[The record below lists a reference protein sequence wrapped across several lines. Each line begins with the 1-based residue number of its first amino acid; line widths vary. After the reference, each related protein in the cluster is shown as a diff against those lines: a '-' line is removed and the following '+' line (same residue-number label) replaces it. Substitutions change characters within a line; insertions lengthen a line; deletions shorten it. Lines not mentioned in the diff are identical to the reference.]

1 MKAKY
6 LAGAMLMA
14 ILGAF
19 IALVAYTRF
28 IDAPSVSG
36 TSKINV
42 AEGIEAKPVLTSM
55 QLQAAPVDLTYA
67 AEETVHAV
75 VHVRTTS
82 LVSSQYGNPLYEFF
96 YGENYRRQPREVQGF
111 GSGVIIS
118 RDGYVITNN
127 HVIEGAEE
135 VNIKLNDN
143 REFKATVIGRDPST
157 DIAVVKIKGD
167 NLPFVKYGNSDLLRL
182 GEWVLAVGNPFNL
195 TSTVTAGIISAK
207 GRSLGILDD
216 KYRIE
221 SFLQTDAALNMGNSG
236 GALVNTK
243 GELVGITTAIISP
256 SGAYAGNS
264 FAVPV
269 NLVKKVVDD
278 LIQYGEVQRA
288 IMGVN
293 IQDVT
298 SDLVEKEGL
307 KLSEVKGVY
316 VGSIVEGGSA
326 DDAGIKAKDVIV
338 KFNGV
343 PVNTMSELQEQVGKY
358 RPGDK
363 VEVTYNRNGKETTS
377 PVTLKNISN
386 NTNIVKA
393 GEGGGVVFGA
403 KLDPVSPE
411 DMKNYRIDYGVR
423 VSEVSDGRFKDLGIK
438 KGYIIL
444 TINGKKVNSA
454 ADVREFSSNEKTLNA
469 IEGIQL
475 NGTYFVFKSG
485 R

>member
-19 IALVAYTRF
+19 IALFAYTRF

-36 TSKINV
+36 TSRVNV
-42 AEGIEAKPVLTSM
+42 AETLEAKPVLTSM

-143 REFKATVIGRDPST
+143 REFKATVVGRDPST

-167 NLPFVKYGNSDLLRL
+167 NLPFVKYGNSDQLRL

-216 KYRIE
+216 TYRIE

-343 PVNTMSELQEQVGKY
+343 PVNTMAELQEQVGKY
-358 RPGDK
+358 RP
-363 VEVTYNRNGKETTS
+363 EIR
-377 PVTLKNISN
+377 
-386 NTNIVKA
+386 
-393 GEGGGVVFGA
+393 
-403 KLDPVSPE
+403 
-411 DMKNYRIDYGVR
+411 
-423 VSEVSDGRFKDLGIK
+423 
-438 KGYIIL
+438 L
-444 TINGKKVNSA
+444 T
-454 ADVREFSSNEKTLNA
+454 
-469 IEGIQL
+469 
-475 NGTYFVFKSG
+475 
-485 R
+485 